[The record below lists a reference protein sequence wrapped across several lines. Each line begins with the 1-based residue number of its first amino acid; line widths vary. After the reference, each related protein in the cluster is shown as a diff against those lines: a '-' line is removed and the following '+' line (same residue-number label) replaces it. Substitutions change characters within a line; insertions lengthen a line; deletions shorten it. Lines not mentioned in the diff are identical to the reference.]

1 MAPLTAPVAAL
12 LMLAGVQA
20 DGMADSSQLQ
30 GFLSKA
36 SAGDYDKFIT
46 PNLQH
51 MKQGGGLNALADRNS
66 PAEHAEKSAQKIY
79 ANDSNMSLPA
89 IGIGLFSLSAMLG
102 FGLRSS
108 TQRSMQSSSL
118 ESGNALELETQ
129 GVTRVKESQ
138 ATSSQ
143 ARFDPCGLY
152 ASGAD
157 ASRREL
163 GQGLLGAV
171 GLFGSQA
178 AFAEAGASPNFS
190 FFGFFGNGSRMSE
203 GAMYGSD
210 QSGSVYSP
218 YSVYG
223 PRDGADVV
231 YKRYNSKE
239 IDFKRGMLA
248 ESEKRVKNVLPAIE
262 KKNWE
267 SVRRDLDSQVYNMR
281 NTMNYLA
288 AGPSAKPGA
297 KAAAK
302 QFYQDM
308 ESVNLLCKRKK
319 QDAAKEAYSSMMAS
333 LDSFNKLI

>member
-1 MAPLTAPVAAL
+1 
-12 LMLAGVQA
+12 
-20 DGMADSSQLQ
+20 
-30 GFLSKA
+30 
-36 SAGDYDKFIT
+36 
-46 PNLQH
+46 
-51 MKQGGGLNALADRNS
+51 
-66 PAEHAEKSAQKIY
+66 
-79 ANDSNMSLPA
+79 
-89 IGIGLFSLSAMLG
+89 
-102 FGLRSS
+102 
-108 TQRSMQSSSL
+108 
-118 ESGNALELETQ
+118 
-129 GVTRVKESQ
+129 
-138 ATSSQ
+138 
-143 ARFDPCGLY
+143 
-152 ASGAD
+152 
-157 ASRREL
+157 
-163 GQGLLGAV
+163 LGAV

-190 FFGFFGNGSRMSE
+190 FFGFFGNGSRQSE

-288 AGPSAKPGA
+288 ASPSAKPGA
-297 KAAAK
+297 KAAAVE
-302 QFYQDM
+302 FYQNM
-308 ESVNLLCKRKK
+308 EAVNLLSKRKK
-319 QDAAKEAYSSMMAS
+319 QAAAMDAYAAMVAS
-333 LDSFNKLI
+333 LAKYDSLI